1 MSADKSFNV
10 SVHVRSAAEFEPFA
24 ALAARLQRFGEV
36 SMNVSQ
42 LSGKTLEDVP
52 EGGSSWHEYTACLP
66 VLNKKFFPHPKE
78 APFLNMAYIRKN
90 VALLRACV
98 RVLRK
103 HKLKASFNTHDPF
116 FMPEAFF
123 TRNPHLRGARLDHP
137 RRSRKEEFGIC
148 RDCSEGQE
156 MLAWNMAQLIKE
168 MPELTT
174 LFWLTNDAGAGICW
188 NDYLYPGP
196 NGPDACRHLNTGQ
209 RVANIING
217 FNRGAGRVLETVI
230 LHANFTRAERD
241 LFPHNIDPAHMYSLG
256 LDDRLVSVG
265 PVIDNPIRGIFD
277 PVAMVAA
284 LEKAQAS
291 KVRKI
296 MIGLGTNY
304 SRNHELPET
313 AEKVI
318 EIIESFFDA
327 PCAGTIGRL
336 SFLRGLCVRWVGEK
350 QADALLEALIALNEA
365 YKYKQA
371 TMPRFTGNYV
381 GVSMRHIT
389 RPLVALPEKLTP
401 EEEAYFL
408 PQVFNP
414 NLQEARMDYLD
425 WHGGKLRA
433 GAADEETPDPRV
445 NEVSVACGRFNGVA
459 DVLEKLDGKGDAA
472 IFRGMAISIRM
483 YSSIL
488 RSIGN
493 FYAMQ
498 IVRQR
503 NAARFAAGPQVPS
516 KVASMTGDQDLLL
529 IHEYMRDELDNTARL
544 LDLIENGGK
553 QRMVLAVRPGDVE
566 DTFMLGAN
574 IVEQLHKKTT
584 IMRRHWLD
592 ASAYL
597 APPHK

>member
-1 MSADKSFNV
+1 MSADKSFIV
-10 SVHVRSAAEFEPFA
+10 SVHVRSASEFEPFA
-24 ALAARLQRFGEV
+24 ALAGQLKRFGEV
-36 SMNVSQ
+36 AMNVSQ

-52 EGGSSWHEYTACLP
+52 EGGSAWHEYTSCLP

-78 APFLNMAYIRKN
+78 APFLNMAHVRKN

-98 RVLRK
+98 KVLRK
-103 HKLKASFNTHDPF
+103 HKLNAAFNTHDPF

-123 TRNPHLRGARLDHP
+123 TKYPHLRGARLDHP

-148 RDCSEGQE
+148 RDCPEGQE

-168 MPELTT
+168 VPELTT
-174 LFWLTNDAGAGICW
+174 LCWLTNDAGAGICW
-188 NDYLYPGP
+188 NEYLYPGP
-196 NGPDACRHLNTGQ
+196 NGPAGCRNLNTGQ
-209 RVANIING
+209 RVANIINS
-217 FNRGAGRVLETVI
+217 FNQGAGRKLDTVV

-241 LFPHNIDPAHMYSLG
+241 LFPRYVDPDCMYSLG
-256 LDDRLVSVG
+256 MDDRLVSVG

-277 PVAMVAA
+277 AVAMVAA
-284 LEKAQAS
+284 LEKAQGP

-296 MIGLGTNY
+296 MVGLGTNY

-313 AEKVI
+313 AQKVI

-327 PCAGTIGRL
+327 PVAGTIGRL
-336 SFLRGLCVRWVGEK
+336 TFLRALCVRWVGEK
-350 QADALLEALIALNEA
+350 QADALLEAMIALNEA

-408 PQVFNP
+408 PHVFNP
-414 NLQEARMDYLD
+414 SLQEARMDYLD

-433 GAADEETPDPRV
+433 GAADEEWPDPRL
-445 NEVSVACGRFNGVA
+445 NEVSVACGRFNSVA
-459 DVLEKLDGKGDAA
+459 DALEKLDGKGDAA

-498 IVRQR
+498 MVRER
-503 NAARFAAGPQVPS
+503 NAARFAAGPRVHT
-516 KVASMTGDQDLLL
+516 KIASMTGDEDLLL

-544 LDLIENGGK
+544 IDLIENGGK
-553 QRMVLAVRPGDVE
+553 ARMVLAVRPGDVE
-566 DTFMLGAN
+566 DTFMLGAD
-574 IVEQLHKKTT
+574 IVEQLHKKMT
-584 IMRRHWLD
+584 IMRSHWLD